1 MPGVGPQYAKIAAD
15 AASKGLRR
23 LRINNRGELMRWV
36 LLMALLCPLSSQ
48 AGSIYLCKSYSGST
62 FWSKAHCREHNALI
76 DWIVSV
82 PDSLPW
88 DQQVQLAE
96 QDRARRAAAANP
108 QRNVVVQ
115 PSWPDP
121 AASRQAECAS
131 LDAQITQWDAMARQ
145 PQSGQMQD
153 WITAQKRKARDRQFQ
168 LKC

>member
-1 MPGVGPQYAKIAAD
+1 MRPVHALATAARLLLAAVGLALAPL
-15 AASKGLRR
+15 ASH
-23 LRINNRGELMRWV
+23 
-36 LLMALLCPLSSQ
+36 
-48 AGSIYLCKSYSGST
+48 AGSIFLCKSYSGSM
-62 FWSKAHCREHNALI
+62 FWSKQHCREHNALI

-88 DQQVQLAE
+88 EQQVQLAE
-96 QDRARRAAAANP
+96 QDRARRAAETAP

-115 PSWPDP
+115 QGQATS
-121 AASRQAECAS
+121 AAGRQAECAS
-131 LDAQITQWDAMARQ
+131 LDAQITQWDAMARH

>member
-1 MPGVGPQYAKIAAD
+1 MSSVDSCAA
-15 AASKGLRR
+15 AAAR
-23 LRINNRGELMRWV
+23 L
-36 LLMALLCPLSSQ
+36 LLTALALTLLPLASH
-48 AGSIYLCKSYSGST
+48 AGSVYLCKSYSGST

-88 DQQVQLAE
+88 EQQVQLAE
-96 QDRARRAAAANP
+96 QDRARRAAAATAQQNAVIQ
-108 QRNVVVQ
+108 QRQDNG
-115 PSWPDP
+115 

-131 LDAQITQWDAMARQ
+131 LDAQIARYDAMARQ

-153 WITAQKRKARDRQFQ
+153 WTTEQKRKARNRQFA